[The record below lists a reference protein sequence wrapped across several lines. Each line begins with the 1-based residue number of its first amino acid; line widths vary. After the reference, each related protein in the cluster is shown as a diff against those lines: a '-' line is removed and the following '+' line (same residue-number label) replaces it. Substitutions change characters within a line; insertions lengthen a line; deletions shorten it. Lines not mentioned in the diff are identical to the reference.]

1 MPSMTTAHHVL
12 DTVIVT
18 GAAAVTTIS
27 TLILASADQ
36 VTTMDLQLLLLPM
49 LGGVLVGGAFIML
62 NPAPDTR
69 TITIGRSILGLF
81 FGTLAPQA
89 IALFHPALSE
99 LAVKPVV
106 LLLFGGVAT
115 ALAYVLSKPFTREMY
130 LRADRVA
137 KAQADKLEE
146 KYSKESRNENS

>member
-1 MPSMTTAHHVL
+1 MTPVHTVL
-12 DTVIVT
+12 DATVVT

-27 TLILASADQ
+27 TLILASTDR

-89 IALFHPALSE
+89 AALFHPSLSE
-99 LAVKPVV
+99 FAVKPVV
-106 LLLFGGVAT
+106 LLLFGGIAT
-115 ALAYVLSKPFTREMY
+115 ALTYLLSKPFTREMY

-146 KYSKESRNENS
+146 KYSKSSHNENS